1 MTHGVKRLPLPAIVF
16 SIGAAAALGIGAV
29 RSLAAGGAESA
40 GLSAMERPMPVPDD
54 GYEDLIQQHGDGRFH
69 KGGWNHYGPGY
80 FVLDPETGVLES
92 HGGMGL
98 MWYSARE
105 FSDFA
110 LELEFKTSKLESN
123 SGVFVRVPGFPTSND
138 YIFHSFE
145 IQIYDAPE
153 ERIHQTGAVYDAE
166 AATRLAS
173 RPTGEWNH
181 MRVTFVGDHITVEV
195 NGETVVDWDAEPRGK
210 VADFAA
216 SGFVGLQNHD
226 HDSSVWFRNIR
237 AKDLT
242 AAP

>member
-1 MTHGVKRLPLPAIVF
+1 MTQGVRRLPLPAIVF
-16 SIGAAAALGIGAV
+16 SIGAAAALGVGAM
-29 RSLAAGGAESA
+29 RSLAAGGE
-40 GLSAMERPMPVPDD
+40 ERPSPPALERSMPVSDE
-54 GYEDLIQQHGDGRFH
+54 GYEGLIQQRPDGTFH

-123 SGVFVRVPGFPTSND
+123 SGVFVRVPGAPSSDD
-138 YIFHSFE
+138 YIYHSFE
-145 IQIYDAPE
+145 IQIHDASE
-153 ERIHQTGAVYDAE
+153 EGVHQTGAVYDAE
-166 AATRLAS
+166 AASRLAS
-173 RPTGEWNH
+173 RPTGEWNQ
-181 MRVTFVGDHITVEV
+181 MRVTFVGDHITVEI

-216 SGFVGLQNHD
+216 SGYVGLQNHD
-226 HDSSVWFRNIR
+226 HDSSVWFRNLR

-242 AAP
+242 PAP